1 MQSCFTKKN
10 ERRRQYRFW
19 VGLVCLLAGSVCG
32 RAADQ
37 DGIALA
43 IVYDTS
49 GSMKEMVRTANGQQA
64 AKYVIG
70 NRALEQIVRRIEK
83 FATNSVPPRTIH
95 SGLYVF
101 SRTNPLDADKFGRF
115 DPPAILDWIK
125 QY

>member
-1 MQSCFTKKN
+1 MQSCFTNKT
-10 ERRRQYRFW
+10 ERRRQFRFLAGV
-19 VGLVCLLAGSVCG
+19 VGLLVGTLCS

-49 GSMKEMVRTANGQQA
+49 GSMKETVRTANGKPA

-70 NRALEQIVRRIEK
+70 NRALEQIVRRVEK

-95 SGLYVF
+95 AGLFVF
-101 SRTNPLDADKFGRF
+101 SGTNP
-115 DPPAILDWIK
+115 
-125 QY
+125 